1 MQRRILWTVVAVV
14 VIGLAAVFYPRRAT
28 DLPPVPVD
36 LPEPPTATA
45 PADGPA
51 APPGEPEPAP
61 AFVADPTADAPAPL
75 PTLDESDEAARIAL
89 AEVAG
94 KTLVERYL
102 VSDALIRKLVATVD
116 NLPRE
121 ALWIKARA
129 VPPIEGRFLAEG
141 PEDGLVISSA
151 NYARYTPLVRMV
163 GALDTGALAA
173 AYQRHYPL
181 LQQAYEELGYP
192 GRQFHNRALEV
203 IDHLLATPRVAGP
216 IRLAQPHVLYT
227 FADPALEALSP
238 GQKVLL
244 RIGPGNAGIIRARL
258 IELRAAL
265 EDLSAVAPAD

>member
-1 MQRRILWTVVAVV
+1 MQRRILWIAVAVV

-36 LPEPPTATA
+36 LPEPPTADD
-45 PADGPA
+45 PAFDPA
-51 APPGEPEPAP
+51 APPAEPEPAP
-61 AFVADPTADAPAPL
+61 AFVAEEAEDAPAPL
-75 PTLDESDEAARIAL
+75 PTLDDSDEAARAAL
-89 AEVAG
+89 VEVAG
-94 KTLVERYL
+94 ETLVERYL

-121 ALWIKARA
+121 ALWIKSRV
-129 VPPIEGRFLAEG
+129 VPPVEGRFLAEG
-141 PEDGLVISSA
+141 PEDAPVTSPA
-151 NYARYTPLVRMV
+151 NHARYAPLAQLV
-163 GALDTGALAA
+163 GALDAAALAA

-181 LQQAYEELGYP
+181 LQEAYEELGYP

-203 IDHLLATPRVAGP
+203 IDHLLETPRVAEP
-216 IRLAQPHVLYT
+216 IRLAQPHVRYT

-244 RIGPGNAGIIRARL
+244 RIGPDNAGIIRAKL

-265 EDLSAVAPAD
+265 EDLSAAVPAE

>member
-1 MQRRILWTVVAVV
+1 MQRRILWIVVAVV

-51 APPGEPEPAP
+51 APPAEPEPAP
-61 AFVADPTADAPAPL
+61 AFVAEETADAPAPL
-75 PTLDESDEAARIAL
+75 PPLDESDEAARIAL

-151 NYARYTPLVRMV
+151 NHARYTPLVRMV

-203 IDHLLATPRVAGP
+203 IDHLLATPRVAGA

-227 FADPALEALSP
+227 FADPAPEALSP

-244 RIGPGNAGIIRARL
+244 RIGPGNAGIIRAKL

>member
-1 MQRRILWTVVAVV
+1 MQRRILWIAVAVV

-36 LPEPPTATA
+36 LPEPPTATH
-45 PADGPA
+45 PADDPA
-51 APPGEPEPAP
+51 APPAQPEPAP
-61 AFVADPTADAPAPL
+61 AFVAEEVAEPPAPL
-75 PTLDESDEAARIAL
+75 PTLDESDEAARDAL
-89 AEVAG
+89 KEVAG
-94 KTLVERYL
+94 ETLVERYL
-102 VSDALIRKLVATVD
+102 VSDALIRKLVATAD

-129 VPPIEGRFLAEG
+129 VPPIEGRFQVEG
-141 PEDGLVISSA
+141 PEDALVISPA
-151 NYARYTPLVRMV
+151 NHARYAPLVQLV
-163 GALDTGALAA
+163 GALDADALAA

-181 LQQAYEELGYP
+181 LQEAYEELGYP

-203 IDHLLATPRVAGP
+203 IDHLLATPRVTGP

-244 RIGPGNAGIIRARL
+244 RIGPDNASIIRAKL

-265 EDLSAVAPAD
+265 EELSAASPAD